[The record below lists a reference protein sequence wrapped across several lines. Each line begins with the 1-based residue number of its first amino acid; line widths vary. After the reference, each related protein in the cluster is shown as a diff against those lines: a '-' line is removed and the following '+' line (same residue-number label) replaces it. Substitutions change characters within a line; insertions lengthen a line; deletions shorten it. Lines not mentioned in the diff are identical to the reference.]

1 MTSVKRYNFLA
12 LLLLLLVLQV
22 NSISSDCILK
32 SKKFVGN
39 GQTPTLSDY
48 ETLTSDIEDPAN
60 FRLNIIKG
68 CYDNLGRMTSLQL
81 ILRSETGDSQSL
93 VPIGQRGTQD
103 ICTSLQLEQ
112 DEKVRRLVITHNSTH
127 IEGGSVL
134 TYKGN
139 EMKWGNDTRAIQQWF
154 FSSYELI
161 GLYGT
166 SAELGISNIGVFV
179 FNAFECSN
187 TLDD

>member
-1 MTSVKRYNFLA
+1 M
-12 LLLLLLVLQV
+12 
-22 NSISSDCILK
+22 
-32 SKKFVGN
+32 
-39 GQTPTLSDY
+39 
-48 ETLTSDIEDPAN
+48 
-60 FRLNIIKG
+60 
-68 CYDNLGRMTSLQL
+68 
-81 ILRSETGDSQSL
+81 
-93 VPIGQRGTQD
+93 
-103 ICTSLQLEQ
+103 
-112 DEKVRRLVITHNSTH
+112 RRLVITHNNTH

-179 FNAFECSN
+179 FNALECSN
-187 TLDD
+187 ILDD